1 MTTVGRP
8 RVHHK
13 ETRQLNADITDGPI
27 MDSATGP
34 WKFRVDHVYA
44 RWEREDSRRWRLEEC
59 TLTGPRRVAHGGEGV
74 QRGEYALN
82 EDRGFPDW
90 LAPTLETNRPISLT
104 EPCRHGNAGSMVPCR
119 CNEFVA
125 CCETDLDE
133 HIECMSRVDDGSTHG
148 ER

>member
-8 RVHHK
+8 RLYRK
-13 ETRQLNADITDGPI
+13 ETVQLNADVTDGPI
-27 MDSATGP
+27 IDSATGP
-34 WKFRVDHVYA
+34 WKFRVDHVHV
-44 RWEREDSRRWRLEEC
+44 RWGREDSRRWRREEC
-59 TLTGPRRVAHGGEGV
+59 TLTGPRIVAHGNEGV
-74 QRGEYALN
+74 QRGEFAIGK
-82 EDRGFPDW
+82 DHDVPDW
-90 LAPTLETNRPISLT
+90 LAPTLEAGRPVTTS

-133 HIECMSRVDDGSTHG
+133 HIEAMSQVDDGSTHG